1 AETIGWWRPVV
12 IGVGLTTMIVGGLRA
27 LRQHDLKLLLAHGT
41 VSQLGFLIAVF
52 GIGTPAA
59 SIAGTALLL
68 GHALFKAANF
78 LTVGAVDVRFGTR
91 DRRLL
96 PRLDRRWA
104 TTAVTAVVGAASMA
118 GVPLT
123 FGFIAKELDFE
134 AMFHRDGLAWVIA
147 AIVL

>member
-1 AETIGWWRPVV
+1 
-12 IGVGLTTMIVGGLRA
+12 
-27 LRQHDLKLLLAHGT
+27 
-41 VSQLGFLIAVF
+41 
-52 GIGTPAA
+52 
-59 SIAGTALLL
+59 LLL

-147 AIVL
+147 AIVLVIGAALTAAYSLRFATGLLGRDSIDAPSSPPADVRAGPRLAVPMLV